1 MANGFAKAWN
11 YVSAWFSS
19 KVDEK
24 ADPKIQIQQAIEQAQ
39 RQHASLTA
47 QAASVIGQQHQ
58 LELQLDRKLA
68 EIESLQQQA
77 RQALVLVDQSRAQ
90 GDETKAAEFEETA
103 GHIANQLVSAES
115 EAANLKQLHDQ
126 SMGAAQQAKRAV
138 EDNRQR
144 LQEKLNERTKLLS
157 QLEQAKMQE
166 QVSASLSQ
174 MGELSAPG
182 NTPSLDAV
190 RDKIERRYAN
200 ALGPGRAGQRHDGG
214 PDAGGQAGYREPGRA
229 VPVGRDPGVH
239 VRRAAVA
246 DRPAGATARPPSPSR
261 RSPTSRRRQ
270 PPDRPPPD
278 SRPRQPASA
287 EHAPGR
293 SQARRAG
300 GRFRSAAAAAVSAR
314 RPLAARRGAVGSRR
328 IGYGGCRSGQDTRWQ
343 DGQ

>member
-1 MANGFAKAWN
+1 MANGFVKAWN

-90 GDETKAAEFEETA
+90 GDEAKASEFEETA
-103 GHIANQLVSAES
+103 GQIANQLVMAES
-115 EAANLKQLHDQ
+115 EAANLKRLHDQ
-126 SMGAAQQAKRAV
+126 SIGAAQQAKRAV
-138 EDNRQR
+138 EENRYR
-144 LQEKLNERTKLLS
+144 LQEKLQERTKLLS

-174 MGELSAPG
+174 MSELSAPG
-182 NTPSLDAV
+182 NTPSLEAV

-200 ALGPGRAGQRHDGG
+200 ALGQAELANDTMAGRLQEVKRATTNLAGQSRLAEIRASM
-214 PDAGGQAGYREPGRA
+214 AGEQLTQTGRPGQQGAQ
-229 VPVGRDPGVH
+229 PV
-239 VRRAAVA
+239 
-246 DRPAGATARPPSPSR
+246 TAQ
-261 RSPTSRRRQ
+261 TQ
-270 PPDRPPPD
+270 QAIAN
-278 SRPRQPASA
+278 QPASPAAGAGQGQAAAGEPVA
-287 EHAPGR
+287 EPAPG
-293 SQARRAG
+293 QADSAG
-300 GRFRSAAAAAVSAR
+300 
-314 RPLAARRGAVGSRR
+314 
-328 IGYGGCRSGQDTRWQ
+328 
-343 DGQ
+343 